1 MTPDKK
7 GRPEDEE
14 EEAQE
19 GALARSAPRGPPP
32 RNRTPRPDEGDGR
45 RCEAQR
51 GGEMIAV
58 VSKGAR
64 NCTPSWT
71 KRLRSDCGLRRE
83 RELGTNQGAA
93 VLLFILTPYTLLHER
108 MRSVAAVDVTG
119 RSDRYGI
126 TNQALIRGTC
136 PRDLP
141 PIQNANVKHS
151 QVIINRLSRF
161 GPVSLFTFRPEVGK
175 K

>member
-1 MTPDKK
+1 MNK
-7 GRPEDEE
+7 
-14 EEAQE
+14 EA
-19 GALARSAPRGPPP
+19 S
-32 RNRTPRPDEGDGR
+32 
-45 RCEAQR
+45 
-51 GGEMIAV
+51 I
-58 VSKGAR
+58 
-64 NCTPSWT
+64 
-71 KRLRSDCGLRRE
+71 RLRRRE

-93 VLLFILTPYTLLHER
+93 VLLFILTPYTLLHEW
-108 MRSVAAVDVTG
+108 MRSLAVDVTG

-161 GPVSLFTFRPEVGK
+161 GSVSLFTFRVRCHWPEVSVKEEIEVRGRQGRK
-175 K
+175 VDQLRLLNSDNSSQEEGLKEKAFLRAEEV